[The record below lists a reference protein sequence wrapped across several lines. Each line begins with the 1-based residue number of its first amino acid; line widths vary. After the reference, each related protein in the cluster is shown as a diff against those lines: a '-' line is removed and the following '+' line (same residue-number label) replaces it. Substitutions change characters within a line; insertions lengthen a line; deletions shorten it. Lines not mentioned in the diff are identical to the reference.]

1 MGFLMNLKRKA
12 QGEAHLRVI
21 FHGGP
26 PYDRIAF
33 NMLKWTLEDRGLE
46 LTEEIMRS
54 AQAESDKYPGLKV
67 AAFVDGIAN
76 QRMNNAL
83 KGW

>member
-1 MGFLMNLKRKA
+1 MNLKRKA

-46 LTEEIMRS
+46 LTDEIMRS

-76 QRMNNAL
+76 QRMSNAL
-83 KGW
+83 RGW

>member
-1 MGFLMNLKRKA
+1 MGFLMNLKRKT

-21 FHGGP
+21 FYGGP
-26 PYDRIAF
+26 PFDRIAF
-33 NMLKWTLEDRGLE
+33 DMLKWTLADRGIE
-46 LTEEIMRS
+46 ITDEIMHM
-54 AQAESDKYPGLKV
+54 AQSESDKYPGLKV

-83 KGW
+83 RGY